1 VKRPLQLCVRVAVSQ
16 VDQVVLGKWLVAE
29 TLVFDPLAGLVEKA
43 GRGDRNAASA
53 LVHAVSP
60 GLWRIAWR
68 LLRDAGEAEDVVQE
82 ALIRMWK
89 VTPNWK
95 PGRAKIETWLYQ
107 VATNLCFDRLRKA
120 GRFVE
125 EAAAPEPT
133 DPGPL
138 PDADMVGTGLRLR
151 IDTALAQ
158 LPDRQRTAIVLTHYE
173 SLPAK
178 AAGEILGVSVD
189 ALESLLARARKTLRI
204 ALAEEK
210 HELLEAAREGY
221 VA

>member
-1 VKRPLQLCVRVAVSQ
+1 VA
-16 VDQVVLGKWLVAE
+16 DPIA
-29 TLVFDPLAGLVEKA
+29 FDPLARLVIKA
-43 GRGDRNAASA
+43 GKGDAGAASD
-53 LVHAVSP
+53 LVKAVSP
-60 GLWRIAWR
+60 GIWRVAWR
-68 LLRDAGEAEDVVQE
+68 LLRDSAEAEDVVQE

-89 VTPNWK
+89 VAPKWQVGK
-95 PGRAKIETWLYQ
+95 AKIETWLYQ
-107 VATNLCFDRLRKA
+107 VTTNLCFDRLRKA

-125 EAAAPEPT
+125 ESAAPEPQ

-138 PDADMVGTGLRLR
+138 PDADLAGTSVRAR
-151 IDTALAQ
+151 IDVALAL
-158 LPDRQRTAIVLTHYE
+158 LPDRQRTAIILTHYE

-189 ALESLLARARKTLRI
+189 ALESLLARGRRALRI

-210 HELLEAAREGY
+210 NDLLEAAVQGY

>member
-1 VKRPLQLCVRVAVSQ
+1 VA
-16 VDQVVLGKWLVAE
+16 DPIA
-29 TLVFDPLAGLVEKA
+29 FDPLARLVVKA
-43 GRGDRNAASA
+43 GKGDAIAASD
-53 LVHAVSP
+53 LVKAVSP

-68 LLRDAGEAEDVVQE
+68 LLRDGAEAEDVVQD
-82 ALIRMWK
+82 ALIRLWK
-89 VTPNWK
+89 VAPKWQVGK
-95 PGRAKIETWLYQ
+95 AKIETWLYQ

-120 GRFVE
+120 GRFLE
-125 EAAAPEPT
+125 ESAAPEPQ

-138 PDADMVGTGLRLR
+138 PDADLVSTSVRAR
-151 IDTALAQ
+151 IDVAMAL
-158 LPDRQRTAIVLTHYE
+158 LPDRQRTAIILTHYE

-189 ALESLLARARKTLRI
+189 ALESLLARGRKALRI

-210 HELLEAAREGY
+210 HELLEAASQGY